1 MTTRPKG
8 TPNST
13 TTNPERPD
21 AHLDGDRFGRHHGA
35 MEQAETFRRIAAD
48 FTTKVDG
55 VGPDGWDAEAPCDG
69 WVARDVVRHLVEWVP
84 WWLGEG
90 TDHSIT
96 VTTGV
101 DDDPAAAWAELR
113 DQLQAILDRPE
124 AEQERFESQM
134 FGGAM
139 PLGVAAER
147 FVTGDVL
154 VHTWDLATATG
165 QDTTIDADFAAG
177 MYEGMLPMDAMLRQS
192 GHFGPRVDVAD
203 DADPVT
209 KLIAFTGRT
218 P

>member
-1 MTTRPKG
+1 
-8 TPNST
+8 
-13 TTNPERPD
+13 
-21 AHLDGDRFGRHHGA
+21 

-48 FTTKVDG
+48 FTARVEG
-55 VGPDGWDAEAPCDG
+55 VGSDGWDAEAPCEG

-84 WWLGEG
+84 WWVGAG
-90 TDHSIT
+90 TAHSVT
-96 VTTGV
+96 VTADV
-101 DDDPAAAWAELR
+101 DADPGAAWAQLR

-124 AEQERFESQM
+124 AETETFDSEM

-139 PLGVAAER
+139 PLGVATER

-154 VHTWDLATATG
+154 VHTWDLATATR
-165 QDTTIDADFAAG
+165 QDASIDADFAAG
-177 MYEGMLPMDAMLRQS
+177 MYEGMLPMDDMLRQS
-192 GHFGPRVDVAD
+192 GHFGPRVEVPD

>member
-1 MTTRPKG
+1 
-8 TPNST
+8 
-13 TTNPERPD
+13 
-21 AHLDGDRFGRHHGA
+21 
-35 MEQAETFRRIAAD
+35 MEQAETFRRIADD

-124 AEQERFESQM
+124 AEQETFESQM

-154 VHTWDLATATG
+154 VHTWDLAKATG

>member
-1 MTTRPKG
+1 
-8 TPNST
+8 
-13 TTNPERPD
+13 
-21 AHLDGDRFGRHHGA
+21 

-48 FTTKVDG
+48 FTGKVEG
-55 VGPDGWDAEAPCDG
+55 VDPEGWSAEAPCDG

-84 WWLGEG
+84 WWLSEG
-90 TDHSIT
+90 TDHSLTIT
-96 VTTGV
+96 ASV

-124 AEQERFESQM
+124 AEQETFESQT

-139 PLGVAAER
+139 PLGVATER

-154 VHTWDLATATG
+154 VHTWDLAKATG
-165 QDTTIDADFAAG
+165 QDATIDEEFAAS